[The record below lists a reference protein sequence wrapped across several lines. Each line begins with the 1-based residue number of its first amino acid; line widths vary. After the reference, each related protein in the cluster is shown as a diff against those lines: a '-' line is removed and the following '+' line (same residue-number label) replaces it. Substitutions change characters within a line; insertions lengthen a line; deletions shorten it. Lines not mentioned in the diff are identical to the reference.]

1 MSSKFFVQ
9 EDLSRAAKS
18 RRRELEKLMR
28 SIKAREPER
37 RSTLFFCL
45 FLSCC
50 CCFNKVRKP
59 ERTSTMV
66 LSRLLLAV
74 CSNVVFDVVSI
85 KVGKPEKRSTLAFF
99 VFFWWSLGPERKSTL
114 LLY

>member
-37 RSTLFFCL
+37 RSTLFL
-45 FLSCC
+45 FLFGC
-50 CCFNKVRKP
+50 CCFIKAREP
-59 ERTSTMV
+59 ERSSTMV
-66 LSRLLLAV
+66 LSRLLLRCV
-74 CSNVVFDVVSI
+74 QILFLMLFLSRPGSLRGGQPCFLFVLFDFYDV
-85 KVGKPEKRSTLAFF
+85 LM
-99 VFFWWSLGPERKSTL
+99 L
-114 LLY
+114 LLSNGYGA

>member
-37 RSTLFFCL
+37 RSNL
-45 FLSCC
+45 FLFLFLFCC
-50 CCFNKVRKP
+50 CCFIKAREP
-59 ERTSTMV
+59 ERRSTLA
-66 LSRLLLAV
+66 LSRLLLLV
-74 CSNVVFDVVSI
+74 CSNVVFYIVSI
-85 KVGKPEKRSTLAFF
+85 KAREPERWKTL
-99 VFFWWSLGPERKSTL
+99 VFFCLFFGFVSN
-114 LLY
+114 

>member
-37 RSTLFFCL
+37 RSTLLCFC
-45 FLSCC
+45 F
-50 CCFNKVRKP
+50 CFVDVCRNYQQ
-59 ERTSTMV
+59 
-66 LSRLLLAV
+66 RLLLV
-74 CSNVVFDVVSI
+74 CSDVVFDVVVNV
-85 KVGKPEKRSTLAFF
+85 KLF
-99 VFFWWSLGPERKSTL
+99 L
-114 LLY
+114 LSSMLFSDILKMCTRCLTS

>member
-37 RSTLFFCL
+37 RSKL
-45 FLSCC
+45 FL
-50 CCFNKVRKP
+50 FYD
-59 ERTSTMV
+59 V
-66 LSRLLLAV
+66 LMLLQI
-74 CSNVVFDVVSI
+74 N
-85 KVGKPEKRSTLAFF
+85 G
-99 VFFWWSLGPERKSTL
+99 
-114 LLY
+114 

>member
-37 RSTLFFCL
+37 RSTLFL
-45 FLSCC
+45 FLFGC
-50 CCFNKVRKP
+50 CCFIKAMEP
-59 ERTSTMV
+59 ERRSTMV

-74 CSNVVFDVVSI
+74 CSNIVFDVVFI
-85 KVGKPEKRSTLAFF
+85 KAREPERRSTLFF
-99 VFFWWSLGPERKSTL
+99 VCVV
-114 LLY
+114 

>member
-37 RSTLFFCL
+37 RSTLLCFFL
-45 FLSCC
+45 FCC
-50 CCFNKVRKP
+50 CLVVV
-59 ERTSTMV
+59 T
-66 LSRLLLAV
+66 LSRLGNLRGGQN
-74 CSNVVFDVVSI
+74 CF
-85 KVGKPEKRSTLAFF
+85 FF
-99 VFFWWSLGPERKSTL
+99 VLFDFYDVLML
-114 LLY
+114 LLING

>member
-37 RSTLFFCL
+37 RSNL
-45 FLSCC
+45 FLFLFCC

-59 ERTSTMV
+59 ERTSTME

-85 KVGKPEKRSTLAFF
+85 KVGEPERRSTLAFF
-99 VFFWWSLGPERKSTL
+99 VIFLVN
-114 LLY
+114 